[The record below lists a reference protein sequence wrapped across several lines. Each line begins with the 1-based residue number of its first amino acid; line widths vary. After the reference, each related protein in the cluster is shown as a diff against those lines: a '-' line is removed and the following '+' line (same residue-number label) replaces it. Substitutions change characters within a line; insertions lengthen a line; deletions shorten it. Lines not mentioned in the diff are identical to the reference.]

1 MRKHKHID
9 LPTRKLNR
17 LNARTPRC
25 GRRRQAGKRTMKPT
39 EVA

>member
-17 LNARTPRC
+17 LNARTPRS
-25 GRRRQAGKRTMKPT
+25 GRRRPAGRQRMKPT